1 MIMHI
6 ATAIHLLKRRTKQ
19 VADEI
24 HTIKNTHILHPWQV
38 QSKFLRYMIWKRLI
52 FWKWPTFGQPW
63 RNVVCEIV
71 SSFKSTMI
79 NWQFHLHCLKDYFLR
94 LCGKCHFSLVGMF
107 VCNDST
113 SILDY
118 TSICDLSPDCVDGSD
133 ENDCRELFYTL
144 WNLFLQLDCFCILNS
159 QETKSEEKKV
169 TVLEIYLF
177 MIIIHREDIGSFFS
191 LFIFPSIAL

>member
-1 MIMHI
+1 
-6 ATAIHLLKRRTKQ
+6 
-19 VADEI
+19 
-24 HTIKNTHILHPWQV
+24 
-38 QSKFLRYMIWKRLI
+38 
-52 FWKWPTFGQPW
+52 
-63 RNVVCEIV
+63 
-71 SSFKSTMI
+71 
-79 NWQFHLHCLKDYFLR
+79 
-94 LCGKCHFSLVGMF
+94 MF

-144 WNLFLQLDCFCILNS
+144 WNLFLQLDCFCILNC

-177 MIIIHREDIGSFFS
+177 MIVIHCKDIGSFFS
-191 LFIFPSIAL
+191 CLDFLPWLSKWYMLLIAAITRSNCLLVYLSNNLTLNSSLLRGTGHFVRFTDQ